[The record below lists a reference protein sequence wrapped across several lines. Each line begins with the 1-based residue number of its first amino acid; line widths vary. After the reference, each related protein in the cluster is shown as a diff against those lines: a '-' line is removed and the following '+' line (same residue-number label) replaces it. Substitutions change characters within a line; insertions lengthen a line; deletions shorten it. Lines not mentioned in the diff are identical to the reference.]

1 MMIKRYIYIL
11 LLLVGFSFVANNT
24 LAAPDLSM
32 FDNHPV
38 GGDAMKDLTLNIYDI
53 AKKINDASS
62 EMMKIGNMVLCSSL
76 YGKAAEWKFN
86 VVGDFGLSLGR
97 IIAPDLFL
105 SGLLLYIMG
114 FFVMLMSS
122 YYMFDVAFNLA
133 ISITLLP
140 IALSLWLFGWT
151 KDYLKKVIDSITF
164 YTGLFIFLPLGIL
177 LAKEIVQAVVD
188 GVIVQHTNIE
198 TLFKEDNADAIK
210 DVFGLFT
217 MSVLKLIIC
226 YMLAFKIIPT
236 MADEFCKHF
245 FDKNLAGSPLGDKIK
260 QIVDKTKNAIKKKVG
275 GYAGDVLKTQIGKAM
290 ENQIS
295 SNNFMGRSVQRY
307 AQGLQNNKKKG

>member
-1 MMIKRYIYIL
+1 M
-11 LLLVGFSFVANNT
+11 
-24 LAAPDLSM
+24 
-32 FDNHPV
+32 
-38 GGDAMKDLTLNIYDI
+38 
-53 AKKINDASS
+53 
-62 EMMKIGNMVLCSSL
+62 
-76 YGKAAEWKFN
+76 
-86 VVGDFGLSLGR
+86 
-97 IIAPDLFL
+97 
-105 SGLLLYIMG
+105 
-114 FFVMLMSS
+114 
-122 YYMFDVAFNLA
+122 
-133 ISITLLP
+133 
-140 IALSLWLFGWT
+140 SLWLFGWT

-275 GYAGDVLKTQIGKAM
+275 GYAGDVLKASDFKVG
-290 ENQIS
+290 N
-295 SNNFMGRSVQRY
+295 SVEKSQTFVSKPTSV
-307 AQGLQNNKKKG
+307 L